1 VGKTAASNSAA
12 LGVGLVSWQVS
23 QNGVR
28 DGTGSE
34 LPEQESMPVIDD
46 VALDDEVES
55 AQTLGQLLRQER
67 ELRDIPLD
75 QIEQATRIR
84 SAQLRAIEDDR
95 LEALPAE
102 AYARGFVR
110 TYAEYLGLNGDDVV
124 AIFNEQWNR
133 STHRAE
139 PAPPQT
145 PVSVARSAPAGLF
158 SLWVAL
164 ACLLLVGSAVLYLM
178 GGSGGG
184 HAAPPSPGT
193 HAPATST
200 ATSPSTSATQS
211 PPPAQPAGV
220 RMTVTA
226 AQGSCWLEA
235 RRGSASGALLAER
248 TLAPGQAVHLHGRR
262 VWLRLGDP
270 TSIRLRVN
278 GKTLE
283 TAYPAQPI
291 NLLIGPHGATQL

>member
-1 VGKTAASNSAA
+1 M
-12 LGVGLVSWQVS
+12 SWQVS

-34 LPEQESMPVIDD
+34 LPEQESVPVIDD
-46 VALDDEVES
+46 IALDDEVES

-67 ELRDIPLD
+67 ELRGIPLD

-110 TYAEYLGLNGDDVV
+110 TYAEYLNLNGDDVV
-124 AIFNEQWNR
+124 AIFNEQWSR
-133 STHRAE
+133 TAGHVAE
-139 PAPPQT
+139 AAPPQT
-145 PVSVARSAPAGLF
+145 PVSVARSASTGLF
-158 SLWVAL
+158 SLWVVL
-164 ACLLLVGSAVLYLM
+164 ACLLLAGSAVLYVI

-184 HAAPPSPGT
+184 HAAPPPPTT
-193 HAPATST
+193 HAPATPP
-200 ATSPSTSATQS
+200 ATNPTTSAAQS
-211 PPPAQPAGV
+211 PPPVQPAGV

-226 AQGSCWLEA
+226 ARGSCWLEA
-235 RRGSASGALLAER
+235 RRGSANGALLAER

-270 TSIRLRVN
+270 TSVRLRVN
-278 GKTLE
+278 GKTLQ

-291 NLLIGPHGATQL
+291 NLLVTPQGATQL

>member
-1 VGKTAASNSAA
+1 
-12 LGVGLVSWQVS
+12 VSWQVS

-34 LPEQESMPVIDD
+34 APEQESLPVIDD
-46 VALDDEVES
+46 VALDGEVDS
-55 AQTLGQLLRQER
+55 AQTLGQLLRRER
-67 ELRDIPLD
+67 ELRGIPLD

-110 TYAEYLGLNGDDVV
+110 TYAEYLNLNGDDGV
-124 AIFNEQWNR
+124 AIFNEQWSR
-133 STHRAE
+133 TAGHVAE
-139 PAPPQT
+139 AAPPQT
-145 PVSVARSAPAGLF
+145 PVSVARSASTGLF

-164 ACLLLVGSAVLYLM
+164 ACLLLAGSAVLYVM

-184 HAAPPSPGT
+184 HAAPPPPTT
-193 HAPATST
+193 HAPATPP
-200 ATSPSTSATQS
+200 ATNPTTSAAQS

-235 RRGSASGALLAER
+235 RRGSANGALLAER

-270 TSIRLRVN
+270 TSVRLRVN
-278 GKTLE
+278 GRTLA

-291 NLLIGPHGATQL
+291 NLLVTPHGASQV

>member
-1 VGKTAASNSAA
+1 
-12 LGVGLVSWQVS
+12 VSWQVS

-28 DGTGSE
+28 DGTGIDA
-34 LPEQESMPVIDD
+34 PEQESLPVIDD

-75 QIEQATRIR
+75 RIEQATRIR

-110 TYAEYLGLNGDDVV
+110 TYAEYLNLNGDDVV

-133 STHRAE
+133 TAGHAAE
-139 PAPPQT
+139 SALPQT
-145 PVSVARSAPAGLF
+145 PVSVARRTPTGLF
-158 SLWVAL
+158 SLWVAM
-164 ACLLLVGSAVLYLM
+164 ACLLLVGSAVLYLT
-178 GGSGGG
+178 GGPGGG
-184 HAAPPSPGT
+184 HAAPPSPT
-193 HAPATST
+193 SHAPATPPVT
-200 ATSPSTSATQS
+200 NPTTSATQS

-235 RRGSASGALLAER
+235 RRGSANGALLVER
-248 TLAPGQAVHLHGRR
+248 TLALGQAVHLHGPR

-270 TSIRLRVN
+270 SSVRLQVN
-278 GKTLE
+278 GRTLE

-291 NLLIGPHGATQL
+291 NLLIGPHGATRL

>member
-1 VGKTAASNSAA
+1 
-12 LGVGLVSWQVS
+12 VSWQVS

-28 DGTGSE
+28 DGDGGE
-34 LPEQESMPVIDD
+34 LPEQREMPVIDD
-46 VALDDEVES
+46 AGLADEVVS
-55 AQTLGQLLRQER
+55 SQTLGQILRQER

-75 QIEQATRIR
+75 RIEEATRIR
-84 SAQLRAIEDDR
+84 AAQLRAIEDDR

-133 STHRAE
+133 SAHRAE

-145 PVSVARSAPAGLF
+145 PVSVARSSRTGLF

-164 ACLLLVGSAVLYLM
+164 ACLLLAGSAVLYLI

-184 HAAPPSPGT
+184 HAASPPTT
-193 HAPATST
+193 HAPST
-200 ATSPSTSATQS
+200 QPVTDPTTSATQS

-235 RRGSASGALLAER
+235 RRGSAGGTLLAER
-248 TLAPGQAVHLHGRR
+248 TLAPGQAVRLHGRR

-270 TSIRLRVN
+270 TSVRLRVN
-278 GKTLE
+278 GRTLS

-291 NLLIGPHGATQL
+291 NLLVTSHGATQL

>member
-1 VGKTAASNSAA
+1 
-12 LGVGLVSWQVS
+12 VSWQVS
-23 QNGVR
+23 ENGVR
-28 DGTGSE
+28 DGAGSE
-34 LPEQESMPVIDD
+34 LPEQRELPVIDD
-46 VALDDEVES
+46 AGLVDEVVS
-55 AQTLGQLLRQER
+55 APTLGQMLRQER

-75 QIEQATRIR
+75 RIEQATRIR
-84 SAQLRAIEDDR
+84 AAQLRAIEDDR

-133 STHRAE
+133 SAHRDE

-145 PVSVARSAPAGLF
+145 PVSVARAPSGLF
-158 SLWVAL
+158 SMWVAL
-164 ACLLLVGSAVLYLM
+164 ACLLLVGSAVVYLM

-184 HAAPPSPGT
+184 RAAPPTSGT
-193 HAPATST
+193 HARAVSSGTTPATS
-200 ATSPSTSATQS
+200 A
-211 PPPAQPAGV
+211 PPPPTAQPAGV

-270 TSIRLRVN
+270 SSVRLRVN
-278 GKTLE
+278 GRTLSA
-283 TAYPAQPI
+283 AYPAQPI
-291 NLLIGPHGATQL
+291 NLLVGPHRVTQL

>member
-1 VGKTAASNSAA
+1 M
-12 LGVGLVSWQVS
+12 SWQVS

-28 DGTGSE
+28 DGTGIDA
-34 LPEQESMPVIDD
+34 PEQESMPVIDD

-84 SAQLRAIEDDR
+84 AAQLRAIEDDR

-145 PVSVARSAPAGLF
+145 PVSVARSASTGLF

-184 HAAPPSPGT
+184 HAAPPASTT
-193 HAPATST
+193 HAPATPPCHQPDDQRHAVAAARAAGRRADDRDRGAGQLLAGGASRLRERGT
-200 ATSPSTSATQS
+200 AGRADAGAGPGRA
-211 PPPAQPAGV
+211 PARPTRLAAAGGSDQRPA
-220 RMTVTA
+220 A
-226 AQGSCWLEA
+226 AQREDA
-235 RRGSASGALLAER
+235 
-248 TLAPGQAVHLHGRR
+248 
-262 VWLRLGDP
+262 
-270 TSIRLRVN
+270 
-278 GKTLE
+278 
-283 TAYPAQPI
+283 
-291 NLLIGPHGATQL
+291 

>member
-1 VGKTAASNSAA
+1 
-12 LGVGLVSWQVS
+12 VSWQVS

-28 DGTGSE
+28 DGTGMDA
-34 LPEQESMPVIDD
+34 PEQESLPVIDD
-46 VALDDEVES
+46 VALGDEVES

-84 SAQLRAIEDDR
+84 AAQLRAIEEDR

-133 STHRAE
+133 STHRAD
-139 PAPPQT
+139 PPPPQT
-145 PVSVARSAPAGLF
+145 PVSVARSTSTGLF

-164 ACLLLVGSAVLYLM
+164 ACLLLVGSGVLYLM

-184 HAAPPSPGT
+184 DAAPPASTT
-193 HAPATST
+193 HAPATPPVT
-200 ATSPSTSATQS
+200 NPTTSATQS

-248 TLAPGQAVHLHGRR
+248 TLAPGQAVHLHSRR

-270 TSIRLRVN
+270 TSVQLRVN

-283 TAYPAQPI
+283 AAYPAQPI

>member
-1 VGKTAASNSAA
+1 
-12 LGVGLVSWQVS
+12 VSWQVS

-28 DGTGSE
+28 NAGSE
-34 LPEQESMPVIDD
+34 PPEQRDLPVIDD
-46 VALDDEVES
+46 AGLADEVVS
-55 AQTLGQLLRQER
+55 TQTLGQFLRQER

-75 QIEQATRIR
+75 RVEQATRIR
-84 SAQLRAIEDDR
+84 AAQLRAIEDDR

-133 STHRAE
+133 SVYRAE

-145 PVSVARSAPAGLF
+145 PVSVARNRSTGVF
-158 SLWVAL
+158 SLWVGL
-164 ACLLLVGSAVLYLM
+164 ACLLLAGSAVLYLT

-184 HAAPPSPGT
+184 HATPPSPT
-193 HAPATST
+193 SHARATSSVT
-200 ATSPSTSATQS
+200 TPSTSATQS
-211 PPPAQPAGV
+211 PPAQPAGV

-235 RRGSASGALLAER
+235 RRGSASGALLVER

-270 TSIRLRVN
+270 TSVRLRVN
-278 GKTLE
+278 GRTLAS
-283 TAYPAQPI
+283 AYPAQPI
-291 NLLIGPHGATQL
+291 NLLVTPHGATQL

>member
-1 VGKTAASNSAA
+1 M
-12 LGVGLVSWQVS
+12 SWQVS

-28 DGTGSE
+28 DGTGIDA
-34 LPEQESMPVIDD
+34 PEQESLPVIDD

-75 QIEQATRIR
+75 RIEQATRIR

-133 STHRAE
+133 STHRAD
-139 PAPPQT
+139 PPPPQT
-145 PVSVARSAPAGLF
+145 PVSVARSTSTGLF

-164 ACLLLVGSAVLYLM
+164 ACLVLVGSGVLYLM

-184 HAAPPSPGT
+184 HAAPPAPTT
-193 HAPATST
+193 HAPATPPVT
-200 ATSPSTSATQS
+200 NPTTSATQS
-211 PPPAQPAGV
+211 SPPAQPAGV

-235 RRGSASGALLAER
+235 RSGSASGALLAER
-248 TLAPGQAVHLHGRR
+248 TLAPGQAVHLHSRR

-270 TSIRLRVN
+270 TSVRLRVN
-278 GKTLE
+278 GKMLE

>member
-1 VGKTAASNSAA
+1 M
-12 LGVGLVSWQVS
+12 SWQVS

-28 DGTGSE
+28 DDTGSE
-34 LPEQESMPVIDD
+34 LPEQDSLPVIDD
-46 VALDDEVES
+46 VALADEVES

-67 ELRDIPLD
+67 ESRDIPLD
-75 QIEQATRIR
+75 RIEEATRIR
-84 SAQLRAIEDDR
+84 AAQLRAIEDDR

-110 TYAEYLGLNGDDVV
+110 TYAEYLNLNGDDVV

-133 STHRAE
+133 SAHRAE

-145 PVSVARSAPAGLF
+145 PVSVARSAPTGLF
-158 SLWVAL
+158 SLWVGL
-164 ACLLLVGSAVLYLM
+164 ACLLLAGSAVLYLT

-184 HAAPPSPGT
+184 HATPPPPTT
-193 HAPATST
+193 HAQATSSVT
-200 ATSPSTSATQS
+200 TPTTSATQS

-270 TSIRLRVN
+270 SSVRLRVN

-283 TAYPAQPI
+283 AAYPAQPI
-291 NLLIGPHGATQL
+291 NLLVTPHGATQL

>member
-1 VGKTAASNSAA
+1 VG
-12 LGVGLVSWQVS
+12 
-23 QNGVR
+23 QNGAVDR
-28 DGTGSE
+28 TGVDV
-34 LPEQESMPVIDD
+34 PEQESLPVIDD
-46 VALDDEVES
+46 VAIDDEVES

-75 QIEQATRIR
+75 RIEQATRIR
-84 SAQLRAIEDDR
+84 TAQLRAIEDDR

-133 STHRAE
+133 SAHRAE
-139 PAPPQT
+139 PPPPQT
-145 PVSVARSAPAGLF
+145 PVSVARSSSAGLF
-158 SLWVAL
+158 SLWVGL
-164 ACLLLVGSAVLYLM
+164 ACLLLAGSAVLYVM

-184 HAAPPSPGT
+184 HAAPPPTT
-193 HAPATST
+193 HPPATQPVTNPTTSST
-200 ATSPSTSATQS
+200 Q
-211 PPPAQPAGV
+211 PPPPVQPAGV

-270 TSIRLRVN
+270 TSVRLRVN
-278 GKTLE
+278 GKTLKNV
-283 TAYPAQPI
+283 YPAQPI
-291 NLLIGPHGATQL
+291 NLLVTPHGATQL

>member
-1 VGKTAASNSAA
+1 M
-12 LGVGLVSWQVS
+12 GLVSWQVS

-28 DGTGSE
+28 DGAGSE
-34 LPEQESMPVIDD
+34 VPEQRELPVIDD
-46 VALDDEVES
+46 AGLADEVVSE
-55 AQTLGQLLRQER
+55 QTLGQMLRQER

-75 QIEQATRIR
+75 RIEEATRIR
-84 SAQLRAIEDDR
+84 AAQLRAIEDDR
-95 LEALPAE
+95 LDALPAE

-133 STHRAE
+133 SAHRAE

-145 PVSVARSAPAGLF
+145 PVSVARRSSTGLF

-164 ACLLLVGSAVLYLM
+164 ACLLLAGSAVLYLM
-178 GGSGGG
+178 GGSGGR
-184 HAAPPSPGT
+184 HAAQPPPTT
-193 HAPATST
+193 HAPTTQPVTSPDTT
-200 ATSPSTSATQS
+200 ATQT
-211 PPPAQPAGV
+211 PPPAQPAAV

-270 TSIRLRVN
+270 TSVRLRVN
-278 GKTLE
+278 GRTLE

-291 NLLIGPHGATQL
+291 NLLVTPRGATQL